1 MLIRNDVLHYEEP
14 VPHTVRILWVDA
26 AGEVAYTFR
35 LKAQGAL
42 PQPAR
47 MRMLEADVRSGRARL
62 LLLDPCVAR
71 CPRTPP
77 AKYLQ
82 IQARAWEIVGPMVHD
97 EPTIFRQRER
107 ARMVA
112 WAAAVHGVSRPT
124 VMRYLRRYWERAQTV
139 DALLPDYG
147 NSGARGKTRAA
158 SADVKRGR
166 PRKDGIHVGLNADDK
181 VRATFRAAVDRYWA
195 THDRFSRRAAYRQIQ
210 RPRSPCRPNLR
221 PVQLLDRKGRARQPR
236 VSLPSNP
243 VQRAGHSGA
252 FGTGPPPSFHDT
264 ARPRPRCA

>member
-47 MRMLEADVRSGRARL
+47 MRMLEADVRSGRAR

-147 NSGARGKTRAA
+147 NSGARGKTRRL
-158 SADVKRGR
+158 SADAG
-166 PRKDGIHVGLNADDK
+166 GL
-181 VRATFRAAVDRYWA
+181 F
-195 THDRFSRRAAYRQIQ
+195 Q
-210 RPRSPCRPNLR
+210 RPRSACRPDLR

-252 FGTGPPPSFHDT
+252 FGTRPPPSFHDT